1 MSRTNEKK
9 PTTFRRL
16 VLRLSFRNTL
26 VPILVFVSVF
36 LLGYN
41 AYTQH
46 VLVKRNA
53 DHCTA
58 ASRRMEALCRSY
70 MDYLEGLAQSDL
82 VDGPLLDG
90 SGKEDL
96 YADFYRFLNGQ
107 PYRGTFYLLDEDRDL
122 LLSLSGDESGTSI
135 NSVRRLAARSEQDGY
150 KAAEEKTIISI
161 SYTSNE
167 RLRAYT
173 VAMPVLRDGEAEG
186 YLAYRF
192 YEQGLIE
199 FLNAGRSPG
208 LFVLTDRNGGIIA
221 ANLDAAEDALDRFL
235 PQISGEYNCTI
246 GDEDFYIARQTVAGT
261 TLELYTLSRQIFFI
275 NGGTLLMTAVILG
288 LLVLSYL
295 VYSQSL
301 AKRMTEPV
309 DELLEAIQQLK
320 TGDFAPT
327 ESLTNLEEFRQLF
340 DEYNGAIEQLDK
352 LMEAQQSL
360 KIRQLEAQFNPHF
373 LYNVLETLK
382 YTIATDTEAAQDIV
396 LRLSHLMRYAA
407 KPAEQEVA
415 LGDDMVYIED
425 YLALQKQR
433 FLDRLSY
440 TLNVSEDARDA
451 KIFRLLLQPLVEN
464 SIKYGYVTKQRIHV
478 DVDCRTEGS
487 DLLMAVTDDGGGMTE
502 ERLAEVQ
509 KALDEGESG
518 GESLGLFNTH
528 QMIRLK
534 YGAPYGLSFENRPGE
549 GLTVKVRM
557 PYKR

>member
-1 MSRTNEKK
+1 
-9 PTTFRRL
+9 
-16 VLRLSFRNTL
+16 
-26 VPILVFVSVF
+26 
-36 LLGYN
+36 
-41 AYTQH
+41 
-46 VLVKRNA
+46 
-53 DHCTA
+53 
-58 ASRRMEALCRSY
+58 
-70 MDYLEGLAQSDL
+70 
-82 VDGPLLDG
+82 
-90 SGKEDL
+90 
-96 YADFYRFLNGQ
+96 
-107 PYRGTFYLLDEDRDL
+107 
-122 LLSLSGDESGTSI
+122 
-135 NSVRRLAARSEQDGY
+135 
-150 KAAEEKTIISI
+150 
-161 SYTSNE
+161 
-167 RLRAYT
+167 
-173 VAMPVLRDGEAEG
+173 
-186 YLAYRF
+186 
-192 YEQGLIE
+192 
-199 FLNAGRSPG
+199 
-208 LFVLTDRNGGIIA
+208 
-221 ANLDAAEDALDRFL
+221 
-235 PQISGEYNCTI
+235 
-246 GDEDFYIARQTVAGT
+246 
-261 TLELYTLSRQIFFI
+261 
-275 NGGTLLMTAVILG
+275 
-288 LLVLSYL
+288 
-295 VYSQSL
+295 
-301 AKRMTEPV
+301 
-309 DELLEAIQQLK
+309 IQQLK

-464 SIKYGYVTKQRIHV
+464 SIKYGYVAKQRIHV

>member
-1 MSRTNEKK
+1 MSRTNDRK

-16 VLRLSFRNTL
+16 VFQLSIRNML
-26 VPILVFVSVF
+26 VPVLVFVSVF

-53 DHCTA
+53 EACA
-58 ASRRMEALCRSY
+58 EGSRRLQAVCRSY
-70 MDYLEGLAQSDL
+70 PGYLEGLALSDMTEGVL
-82 VDGPLLDG
+82 TGQTG
-90 SGKEDL
+90 MENL
-96 YADFYRFLNGQ
+96 YGDFYRFLNTQ
-107 PYRGTFYLLDEDRDL
+107 PYRGTFYLLDADREL
-122 LLSLSGDESGTSI
+122 LMSLNSGESTASI
-135 NSVRRLAARSEQDGY
+135 NAVRRLATRSEQDGY
-150 KAAEEKTIISI
+150 AVTAEKSIISI
-161 SYTSNE
+161 SYTSQE
-167 RLRAYT
+167 RTRAYT
-173 VAMPVLRDGEAEG
+173 AVMPVLRGGKSEG

-192 YEQGLIE
+192 YEKGLID
-199 FLNAGRSPG
+199 FLNAGGSQA
-208 LFVLTDRNGGIIA
+208 FVLTDRNGGIIA
-221 ANLDAAEDALDRFL
+221 TNLDGSEDALDRFL

-246 GDEDFYIARQTVAGT
+246 GEDDYYIAREAVSGT
-261 TLELYTLSRQIFFI
+261 TLELYTLSRQISFL
-275 NGGTLLMTAVILG
+275 NAGTMLMTAFILG
-288 LLVLSYL
+288 VLILSYL
-295 VYSQSL
+295 AYSQSL
-301 AKRMTEPV
+301 AKRMTDPV

-327 ESLTNLEEFRQLF
+327 ESLTNLKEFRELF
-340 DEYNGAIEQLDK
+340 GEYNDAIRQLDK
-352 LMEAQQSL
+352 LMETQQNL

-440 TLNVSEDARDA
+440 RLNVSEEAKDA

-464 SIKYGYVTKQRIHV
+464 AIKYGYVAKQRIEV
-478 DVDCRTEGS
+478 DVDCRIEDGDLRMTVS
-487 DLLMAVTDDGGGMTE
+487 DNGGGMDPQ
-502 ERLAEVQ
+502 RLAEVQ
-509 KALDEGESG
+509 KALDEGVNP

-534 YGAPYGLSFENRPGE
+534 HGAPYGLSFENRPGE

>member
-1 MSRTNEKK
+1 FSCPQMRESGMGSDVGQDLELV
-9 PTTFRRL
+9 TF
-16 VLRLSFRNTL
+16 FT
-26 VPILVFVSVF
+26 
-36 LLGYN
+36 
-41 AYTQH
+41 AY
-46 VLVKRNA
+46 VKRSVGIPVIPKMTPN
-53 DHCTA
+53 
-58 ASRRMEALCRSY
+58 
-70 MDYLEGLAQSDL
+70 
-82 VDGPLLDG
+82 
-90 SGKEDL
+90 
-96 YADFYRFLNGQ
+96 ADFYRFLNGQ

-208 LFVLTDRNGGIIA
+208 LFVLADRNGGIVA

-352 LMEAQQSL
+352 LMETQQSL

-464 SIKYGYVTKQRIHV
+464 SIKYGYVAKQRIHV

-487 DLLMAVTDDGGGMTE
+487 DLLMAVTDDGGGMTDA
-502 ERLAEVQ
+502 RLAAVQ
-509 KALDEGESG
+509 KALDEGVNP

-557 PYKR
+557 PY

>member
-1 MSRTNEKK
+1 MSRTNDRK

-16 VLRLSFRNTL
+16 VFQLSIRNML
-26 VPILVFVSVF
+26 VPVLVFVSVF

-53 DHCTA
+53 EACA
-58 ASRRMEALCRSY
+58 EGSRRLQAVCRSY
-70 MDYLEGLAQSDL
+70 TGYLEGLALSDMTEGVL
-82 VDGPLLDG
+82 TGQTG
-90 SGKEDL
+90 MENL
-96 YADFYRFLNGQ
+96 YGDFYRFLNTQ
-107 PYRGTFYLLDEDRDL
+107 PYRGTFYLLDADREL
-122 LLSLSGDESGTSI
+122 LMSLNSGESTASI
-135 NSVRRLAARSEQDGY
+135 NAVRRLATRSEQDGY
-150 KAAEEKTIISI
+150 AVTAEKSIISI
-161 SYTSNE
+161 SYTSQE
-167 RLRAYT
+167 RTRAYT
-173 VAMPVLRDGEAEG
+173 AVMPVLWGGKSEG

-192 YEQGLIE
+192 YEKGLID
-199 FLNAGRSPG
+199 FLNAGGSQA
-208 LFVLTDRNGGIIA
+208 FVLTDRNGGIIA
-221 ANLDAAEDALDRFL
+221 TNLDGSEDALDRFL

-246 GDEDFYIARQTVAGT
+246 GEDDYYIARKAVAGT
-261 TLELYTLSRQIFFI
+261 SLELYTLSRQIFFI

-288 LLVLSYL
+288 LLALSYL
-295 VYSQSL
+295 VYSRSL

-327 ESLTNLEEFRQLF
+327 ESLTNLKEFRELF
-340 DEYNGAIEQLDK
+340 GEYNDAIRQLDK
-352 LMEAQQSL
+352 LMETQQNL

-440 TLNVSEDARDA
+440 RLNVSEEAKDA

-464 SIKYGYVTKQRIHV
+464 AIKYGYVAKQRIEV
-478 DVDCRTEGS
+478 DVDCRIEDGDLRMTVS
-487 DLLMAVTDDGGGMTE
+487 DNGGGMDPQ
-502 ERLAEVQ
+502 RLAEVQ
-509 KALDEGESG
+509 KALDEGVNP

-534 YGAPYGLSFENRPGE
+534 HGAPYGLSFENRPGE

>member
-1 MSRTNEKK
+1 MSRTNDRK

-16 VLRLSFRNTL
+16 VFQLSIRNML
-26 VPILVFVSVF
+26 VPVLVFVSVF

-53 DHCTA
+53 EACA
-58 ASRRMEALCRSY
+58 EGSRRLQAVCRSY
-70 MDYLEGLAQSDL
+70 TGYLEGLALSDMTEGVL
-82 VDGPLLDG
+82 TGQTG
-90 SGKEDL
+90 MENL
-96 YADFYRFLNGQ
+96 YGDFYRFLNTQ
-107 PYRGTFYLLDEDRDL
+107 PYRGTFYLLDADREL
-122 LLSLSGDESGTSI
+122 LMSLNSGESTASI
-135 NSVRRLAARSEQDGY
+135 NAVRRLATRSEQDGY
-150 KAAEEKTIISI
+150 AVTAEKSIISI
-161 SYTSNE
+161 SYTSQE
-167 RLRAYT
+167 RTRAYT
-173 VAMPVLRDGEAEG
+173 AVMPVLWGGKSEG

-192 YEQGLIE
+192 YEKGLID
-199 FLNAGRSPG
+199 FLNAGGSQA
-208 LFVLTDRNGGIIA
+208 FVLTDRNGGIIA
-221 ANLDAAEDALDRFL
+221 TNLDGSEDALDRFL

-246 GDEDFYIARQTVAGT
+246 GEDDYYIAREAVSGT
-261 TLELYTLSRQIFFI
+261 TLELYTLSRQISFL
-275 NGGTLLMTAVILG
+275 NAGTMLMTAFILG
-288 LLVLSYL
+288 VLILSYL
-295 VYSQSL
+295 AYSQSL
-301 AKRMTEPV
+301 AKRMTDPV

-327 ESLTNLEEFRQLF
+327 ESLTNLKEFRELF
-340 DEYNGAIEQLDK
+340 GEYNDAIRQLDK
-352 LMEAQQSL
+352 LMETQQNL

-440 TLNVSEDARDA
+440 RLNVSEEAKDA

-464 SIKYGYVTKQRIHV
+464 AIKYGYVAKQRIEV
-478 DVDCRTEGS
+478 DVDCRIEDGDLRMTVS
-487 DLLMAVTDDGGGMTE
+487 DNGGGMDPQ
-502 ERLAEVQ
+502 RLAEVQ
-509 KALDEGESG
+509 KALDEGVNP

-534 YGAPYGLSFENRPGE
+534 HGAPYGLSFENRPGE

>member
-1 MSRTNEKK
+1 MSRTNDRK
-9 PTTFRRL
+9 PTTFRGL
-16 VLRLSFRNTL
+16 VFQLSIRNML
-26 VPILVFVSVF
+26 VPVLVFVSVF

-53 DHCTA
+53 EACA
-58 ASRRMEALCRSY
+58 EGSRRLQAVCRSY
-70 MDYLEGLAQSDL
+70 TGYLEGLALSDMTEGVL
-82 VDGPLLDG
+82 TGQTG
-90 SGKEDL
+90 MENL
-96 YADFYRFLNGQ
+96 YGDFYRFLNTQ
-107 PYRGTFYLLDEDRDL
+107 PYRGTFYLLDADREL
-122 LLSLSGDESGTSI
+122 LMSLNSGESTASI
-135 NSVRRLAARSEQDGY
+135 NAVRRLATRSEQDGY
-150 KAAEEKTIISI
+150 AVTAEKSIISI
-161 SYTSNE
+161 SYTSQE
-167 RLRAYT
+167 RTRAYT
-173 VAMPVLRDGEAEG
+173 AVMPVLWGGKSEG

-192 YEQGLIE
+192 YEKGLID
-199 FLNAGRSPG
+199 FLNAGGSQA
-208 LFVLTDRNGGIIA
+208 FVLTDRNGGIIA
-221 ANLDAAEDALDRFL
+221 TNLDGSEDALDRFL

-246 GDEDFYIARQTVAGT
+246 GEDDYYIAREAVSGT
-261 TLELYTLSRQIFFI
+261 TLELYTLSRQISFL
-275 NGGTLLMTAVILG
+275 NAGTMLMTAFILG
-288 LLVLSYL
+288 VLILSYL
-295 VYSQSL
+295 AYSQSL
-301 AKRMTEPV
+301 AKRMTDPV

-327 ESLTNLEEFRQLF
+327 ESLTNLKEFRELF
-340 DEYNGAIEQLDK
+340 GEYNDAIRQLDK
-352 LMEAQQSL
+352 LMETQQNL

-440 TLNVSEDARDA
+440 RLNVSEEAKDA

-464 SIKYGYVTKQRIHV
+464 AIKYGYVAKQRIEV
-478 DVDCRTEGS
+478 DVDCRIEDGDLRMTVS
-487 DLLMAVTDDGGGMTE
+487 DNGGGMDPQ
-502 ERLAEVQ
+502 RLAEVQ
-509 KALDEGESG
+509 KALDEGVNP

-534 YGAPYGLSFENRPGE
+534 HGAPYGLSFENRPGE

>member
-1 MSRTNEKK
+1 MFRTNDRK

-16 VLRLSFRNTL
+16 VFQLSIRNML
-26 VPILVFVSVF
+26 VPVLVFVSVF

-53 DHCTA
+53 EACA
-58 ASRRMEALCRSY
+58 EGSRRLQAVCRSY
-70 MDYLEGLAQSDL
+70 TGYLEGLALSDMTEGVL
-82 VDGPLLDG
+82 AGQTG
-90 SGKEDL
+90 MEDL
-96 YADFYRFLNGQ
+96 YGDFYRFLNTQ
-107 PYRGTFYLLDEDRDL
+107 PYRGTFYLLDADREL
-122 LLSLSGDESGTSI
+122 LMSLNSGESTASI
-135 NSVRRLAARSEQDGY
+135 NAVRRLAARSEQDGY
-150 KAAEEKTIISI
+150 AVTAEKSIISI
-161 SYTSNE
+161 SYTSQE
-167 RLRAYT
+167 RTRAYT
-173 VAMPVLRDGEAEG
+173 AVMPVLRGGKSEG

-192 YEQGLIE
+192 YEKGLID
-199 FLNAGRSPG
+199 FLNAGGSQA
-208 LFVLTDRNGGIIA
+208 FVLTDRNGGIIA
-221 ANLDAAEDALDRFL
+221 TNLDGSEDALDRFL

-246 GDEDFYIARQTVAGT
+246 GEDDYYIAREAVSGT
-261 TLELYTLSRQIFFI
+261 TLELYTLSRQISFL
-275 NGGTLLMTAVILG
+275 NADTMLMTAFILG
-288 LLVLSYL
+288 VLILSYL
-295 VYSQSL
+295 AYSQSL

-327 ESLTNLEEFRQLF
+327 ESLTNLKEFRELF
-340 DEYNGAIEQLDK
+340 GEYNDAIGQLDK
-352 LMEAQQSL
+352 LMETQQNL

-440 TLNVSEDARDA
+440 RLNVSEEAKDA

-464 SIKYGYVTKQRIHV
+464 SIKYGYVAKQRIHV

-487 DLLMAVTDDGGGMTE
+487 DLLMAVTDDGGGMDPQ
-502 ERLAEVQ
+502 RLAEVQ
-509 KALDEGESG
+509 KALDEGVNP

>member
-16 VLRLSFRNTL
+16 VFQLSIRNML
-26 VPILVFVSVF
+26 VPVLVFVSVF

-53 DHCTA
+53 EACA
-58 ASRRMEALCRSY
+58 EGSRRLQAVCRSY
-70 MDYLEGLAQSDL
+70 TGYLEGLALSDMTEGVL
-82 VDGPLLDG
+82 TGQTG
-90 SGKEDL
+90 MENL
-96 YADFYRFLNGQ
+96 YGDFYRFLNTQ
-107 PYRGTFYLLDEDRDL
+107 PYRGTFYLLDADREL
-122 LLSLSGDESGTSI
+122 LMSLNSGESTASI
-135 NSVRRLAARSEQDGY
+135 NAVRRLATRSEQDGY
-150 KAAEEKTIISI
+150 AVTAEKSIISI
-161 SYTSNE
+161 SYTSQE
-167 RLRAYT
+167 RTRAYT
-173 VAMPVLRDGEAEG
+173 AVMPVLWGGKSEG

-192 YEQGLIE
+192 YEKGLID
-199 FLNAGRSPG
+199 FLNAGGSQA
-208 LFVLTDRNGGIIA
+208 FVLTDRNGGIIA
-221 ANLDAAEDALDRFL
+221 TNLDGSEDALDRFL

-246 GDEDFYIARQTVAGT
+246 GEDDYYIAREAVSGT
-261 TLELYTLSRQIFFI
+261 TLELYTLSRQISFL
-275 NGGTLLMTAVILG
+275 NAGTMLMTAFILG
-288 LLVLSYL
+288 VLILSYL
-295 VYSQSL
+295 AYSQSL
-301 AKRMTEPV
+301 AKRMTDPV

-327 ESLTNLEEFRQLF
+327 ESLTNLKEFRELF
-340 DEYNGAIEQLDK
+340 GEYNDAIRQLDK
-352 LMEAQQSL
+352 LMETQQNL

-440 TLNVSEDARDA
+440 RLNVSEEAKDA

-464 SIKYGYVTKQRIHV
+464 AIKYGYVAKQRIEV
-478 DVDCRTEGS
+478 DVDCRIEHGDLRMTVS
-487 DLLMAVTDDGGGMTE
+487 DNGGGMDPQ
-502 ERLAEVQ
+502 RLAEVQ
-509 KALDEGESG
+509 KALDEGVNP

-534 YGAPYGLSFENRPGE
+534 HGAPYGLSFENRPGE